1 MVSRAIIGM
10 LGLHFGVLGVL
21 LELGN
26 LVGAAGTA
34 GTPLGVSAFPMA
46 IAAWLGG
53 LVLLL
58 VAAMEG
64 MRRTA

>member
-1 MVSRAIIGM
+1 MVSKTLVGV

-46 IAAWLGG
+46 IMAWVGG
-53 LVLLL
+53 LALIL
-58 VAAMEG
+58 VASMDGAG
-64 MRRTA
+64 RVA